1 MIAVARNQ
9 GHIQTYAE
17 MDLNKSYPGR
27 HLKPVFE
34 YPKLYFERGKKNSM
48 TSENDS
54 SSKQI

>member
-1 MIAVARNQ
+1 MIAAARNQ
-9 GHIQTYAE
+9 GRIQTYAG
-17 MDLNKSYPGR
+17 MDLNKSYTGR

-34 YPKLYFERGKKNSM
+34 YPKLYFERGKKNCK